1 MLLRVLP
8 LLRGPR
14 GASFSSSSSPTAAAA
29 GKILEIGSVL
39 SLSRRFSEADVLAYS
54 KVSWDTNPVHFDPEV
69 ASGVAGFLGPI
80 VHGMLVASLFPR
92 IVASHFPGAI
102 YVSQTLQ
109 FKLPVYIDEEITAQI
124 QPVGIREIKK
134 RFIAK
139 FSTKCFRDGGET
151 PVLDGHATVIL
162 PTLTLKSWPAT

>member
-1 MLLRVLP
+1 MLLGGRIFTDF
-8 LLRGPR
+8 
-14 GASFSSSSSPTAAAA
+14 SFRAR
-29 GKILEIGSVL
+29 
-39 SLSRRFSEADVLAYS
+39 SRRFIWGFEGISTLKTPPTWSPRSSGLGRCRGRLACS
-54 KVSWDTNPVHFDPEV
+54 
-69 ASGVAGFLGPI
+69 SGRVWSRRIPRPI

-102 YVSQTLQ
+102 YVSQTLH
-109 FKLPVYIDEEITAQI
+109 FRLPVYIDEEITAQI

-151 PVLDGHATVIL
+151 PVLDGDATVIL